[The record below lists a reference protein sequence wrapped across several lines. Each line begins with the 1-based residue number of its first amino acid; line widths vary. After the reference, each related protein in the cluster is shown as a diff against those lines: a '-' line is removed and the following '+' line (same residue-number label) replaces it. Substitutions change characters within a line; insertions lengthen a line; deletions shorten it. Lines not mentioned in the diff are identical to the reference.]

1 MQTNYTQD
9 LFARLHDAENKLFN
23 AEQSHREYKH
33 NAGSRH
39 AIVCGSAMG
48 MLRGILWF
56 AKEQDNFE
64 TQGIRKVLSFLEFC
78 SELPVEMFKTFDDW
92 TDVRAHFDDL
102 YAMYLDD
109 ATESSFKVWLDAVN
123 VSKSIHGKG

>member
-1 MQTNYTQD
+1 METNLTAD
-9 LFARLHDAENKLFN
+9 LYARIHDAENKLFK
-23 AEQSHREYKH
+23 ATQEHREFMY

-48 MLRGILWF
+48 MLRGIMWF
-56 AKEQDNFE
+56 SKEKDSYE

-78 SELPVEMFKTFDDW
+78 AELPVEIFKTYDEW
-92 TDVRAHFDDL
+92 TDIRAHFDDL

-109 ATESSFKVWLDAVN
+109 ATESSFKVWLEAVN
-123 VSKSIHGKG
+123 ISKGIHGKG